1 MVTSL
6 GTPRAVSSQGRKI
19 DLSQQRCNRGASAR
33 EMFTRNT
40 NIVVRQRPRPRNEQ
54 WPLCSCTSTA
64 RPSKPCACRCG
75 RSPATPVRRSGAG
88 SSLIGLRQD
97 RDIALTVGSAAEL
110 LPPLEQLAAVR
121 RETGKDTTKEYA
133 LSNASQSVTA
143 SAKRRQGSASAV
155 IEPRKEFILRAPMIR
170 PH

>member
-19 DLSQQRCNRGASAR
+19 DLSQQRCNRGSAR

-40 NIVVRQRPRPRNEQ
+40 NITVVRQRPRPRNEQ
-54 WPLCSCTSTA
+54 CRLCFCTSTA
-64 RPSKPCACRCG
+64 RPSKPCACRYG

-121 RETGKDTTKEYA
+121 REIAKDTTKEYA
-133 LSNASQSVTA
+133 LSNASQSVRA
-143 SAKRRQGSASAV
+143 SAKRRQGSA
-155 IEPRKEFILRAPMIR
+155 
-170 PH
+170 

>member
-1 MVTSL
+1 MPVRNVAPNMEKAIRATSANPIVWL
-6 GTPRAVSSQGRKI
+6 TLRLEPPSAHGDIAGHPRAVSSQRRKI
-19 DLSQQRCNRGASAR
+19 DLSQQRCNRGSAR

-40 NIVVRQRPRPRNEQ
+40 NITVVRQRPPRNEQ

-64 RPSKPCACRCG
+64 RPSKPRACRCG

-121 RETGKDTTKEYA
+121 REIGKDTTKEYA
-133 LSNASQSVTA
+133 LSN
-143 SAKRRQGSASAV
+143 
-155 IEPRKEFILRAPMIR
+155 
-170 PH
+170 